1 MFYWSLIIILI
12 GIYSSYIFGKSRI
25 KKNSIAANIK
35 SVSLPT
41 YYAQYMLFWCLL
53 PALIVYFGWIIFEDQ
68 IIQNLVLA
76 NFDFDLNP
84 ALNAGLLIAEIKNVA
99 ANINFAEGKSLEIIN
114 AAEHYSSIKQT
125 STVAFYVSILIF
137 MNLGV
142 MVASRKL
149 HPNFR
154 AQKYIEKYI
163 KYFLIFCSSVAV
175 LTTVGIVFSLL
186 FESLR
191 FFSDVSVFEFLFGT
205 KWYPYIPIR
214 EGQSGSQGSFGA
226 IPIFAGTFL
235 IMIVAMCVALP
246 IGLFTAI
253 YLAEYASPKIRRIV
267 KPLLEIL
274 AGVPT
279 IVYGFFAFVSV
290 APFVKTFGESIG
302 IDASP
307 TSALAAGLV
316 MGIMIIP
323 FISSLSDDVINS
335 VPQSLREGSLGIGA
349 NKAETIKRVILPAAL
364 PGIVGAFLL
373 GVSRAIGETMIVVV
387 AAGTAPNLTA
397 NPFENVT
404 TVTVQIVIALIGD
417 QEFDDPRTLSAFAL
431 GLVLFV
437 ITLILNIFALRI
449 VKNIESFMS
458 SQFSHEKIIQLRK
471 KRSLADR
478 RFKMYGLLAT

>member
-137 MNLGV
+137 MILGV

-163 KYFLIFCSSVAV
+163 KYFLIFCSSVAG

-449 VKNIESFMS
+449 VKKYRELY
-458 SQFSHEKIIQLRK
+458 E
-471 KRSLADR
+471 
-478 RFKMYGLLAT
+478 

>member
-1 MFYWSLIIILI
+1 MFYWSLIIILL
-12 GIYSSYIFGKSRI
+12 GIYSAYIFGKSRI
-25 KKNSIAANIK
+25 TSHSRQLEIK
-35 SVSLPT
+35 TASLPT
-41 YYAQYMLFWCLL
+41 YYAQYIMVWCLL

-84 ALNAGLLIAEIKNVA
+84 ALNASLLIAEIKNVA
-99 ANINFAEGKSLEIIN
+99 LNDSFAEGKAIAILN
-114 AAEHYSSIKQT
+114 AAEHYASIKYVSSI
-125 STVAFYVSILIF
+125 SFYLSILIV
-137 MNLGV
+137 MILGV
-142 MVASRKL
+142 MFASRKL
-149 HPNFR
+149 QPSFP
-154 AQKYIEKYI
+154 AQQSIENYV
-163 KYFLIFCSSVAV
+163 KYFLFFCSSVAV

-191 FFSDVSVFEFLFGT
+191 FFSDVSVVEFLFGT

-226 IPIFAGTFL
+226 VPIFAGTFL
-235 IMIVAMCVALP
+235 IMIVAMCVATP

-253 YLAEYASPKIRRIV
+253 YLAEYASPRVRRII

-279 IVYGFFAFVSV
+279 IVYGFFAFVTV
-290 APFVKTFGESIG
+290 APFVKTFGQSIG

-449 VKNIESFMS
+449 VKKYRERY
-458 SQFSHEKIIQLRK
+458 E
-471 KRSLADR
+471 
-478 RFKMYGLLAT
+478 

>member
-1 MFYWSLIIILI
+1 MFYWSLIIILL
-12 GIYSSYIFGKSRI
+12 GIYSAYIFGKSRI
-25 KKNSIAANIK
+25 TSHSRQLEIK
-35 SVSLPT
+35 TASLPT
-41 YYAQYMLFWCLL
+41 YYAQYIMVWCLL

-84 ALNAGLLIAEIKNVA
+84 ALNASLLIAEIKNVA
-99 ANINFAEGKSLEIIN
+99 LNDSFAEGKAIAILN
-114 AAEHYSSIKQT
+114 AAEHYASIKYVSSI
-125 STVAFYVSILIF
+125 SFYLSILIV
-137 MNLGV
+137 MILGV
-142 MVASRKL
+142 MFASRKL
-149 HPNFR
+149 QPSFP
-154 AQKYIEKYI
+154 AQQSIENYV
-163 KYFLIFCSSVAV
+163 KYFLFFCSSVAV

-191 FFSDVSVFEFLFGT
+191 FFSDVSVVEFLFGT

-226 IPIFAGTFL
+226 VPIFAGTFL
-235 IMIVAMCVALP
+235 IMIVAMCVATP

-253 YLAEYASPKIRRIV
+253 YLAEYASPRVRRII

-279 IVYGFFAFVSV
+279 IVYGFFAFVTV
-290 APFVKTFGESIG
+290 APFVKTFGQSLG

-437 ITLILNIFALRI
+437 ITLILIIFALRI
-449 VKNIESFMS
+449 VKKYRERY
-458 SQFSHEKIIQLRK
+458 E
-471 KRSLADR
+471 
-478 RFKMYGLLAT
+478 

>member
-137 MNLGV
+137 MILGV

-373 GVSRAIGETMIVVV
+373 GVSRAIGETMIVIV

-449 VKNIESFMS
+449 VKKYRELY
-458 SQFSHEKIIQLRK
+458 E
-471 KRSLADR
+471 
-478 RFKMYGLLAT
+478 

>member
-114 AAEHYSSIKQT
+114 AAEHYSSLKQT

-137 MNLGV
+137 MILGV

-449 VKNIESFMS
+449 VKKYRELY
-458 SQFSHEKIIQLRK
+458 E
-471 KRSLADR
+471 
-478 RFKMYGLLAT
+478 

>member
-84 ALNAGLLIAEIKNVA
+84 APNAGLLIAEIKNVA

-137 MNLGV
+137 MILGV

-191 FFSDVSVFEFLFGT
+191 FFSDVSVVEFLFGT

-449 VKNIESFMS
+449 VKKYRELY
-458 SQFSHEKIIQLRK
+458 E
-471 KRSLADR
+471 
-478 RFKMYGLLAT
+478 

>member
-1 MFYWSLIIILI
+1 MFYWSLIIILL
-12 GIYSSYIFGKSRI
+12 GIYSAYIFGKSRI
-25 KKNSIAANIK
+25 NSNSRQLEIK
-35 SVSLPT
+35 TASLPT
-41 YYAQYMLFWCLL
+41 YYAQYIMVWCLL

-84 ALNAGLLIAEIKNVA
+84 TLNAGLLIAEIKNVA
-99 ANINFAEGKSLEIIN
+99 LSDSFAEGKAIEILN
-114 AAEHYSSIKQT
+114 AAEHYASIKYVSSI
-125 STVAFYVSILIF
+125 AFYLSILFVMI
-137 MNLGV
+137 LGV
-142 MVASRKL
+142 MFASRKL
-149 HPNFR
+149 QPSFR
-154 AQKYIEKYI
+154 AQQSIENYV
-163 KYFLIFCSSVAV
+163 KYFLFFCSSVAV

-226 IPIFAGTFL
+226 VPIFAGTFL
-235 IMIVAMCVALP
+235 IMIVAMCVATP

-253 YLAEYASPKIRRIV
+253 YLAEYASPRVRRII

-279 IVYGFFAFVSV
+279 IVYGFFAFVTV
-290 APFVKTFGESIG
+290 APFVKTFGQSIG

-323 FISSLSDDVINS
+323 FISSLSDDVINY

-449 VKNIESFMS
+449 VKKYRERY
-458 SQFSHEKIIQLRK
+458 E
-471 KRSLADR
+471 
-478 RFKMYGLLAT
+478 

>member
-1 MFYWSLIIILI
+1 MFYWSLIIILL
-12 GIYSSYIFGKSRI
+12 GIYSAYIFGKSRI
-25 KKNSIAANIK
+25 TSNSRQLEIK
-35 SVSLPT
+35 TASLPT
-41 YYAQYMLFWCLL
+41 YYAQYIMVWCLL

-84 ALNAGLLIAEIKNVA
+84 ALNASLLIAEIKNVA
-99 ANINFAEGKSLEIIN
+99 LSDSFAEGKATEILN
-114 AAEHYSSIKQT
+114 AAEHYASIKYVSSI
-125 STVAFYVSILIF
+125 SFYLSILIV
-137 MNLGV
+137 MILGV
-142 MVASRKL
+142 MFASRKL
-149 HPNFR
+149 QPSFR
-154 AQKYIEKYI
+154 AQQSIENYV
-163 KYFLIFCSSVAV
+163 KYFLFFCSSVAV

-191 FFSDVSVFEFLFGT
+191 FFSDVSVVEFLFGT

-226 IPIFAGTFL
+226 VPIFAGTFL
-235 IMIVAMCVALP
+235 IMIVAMCVATP

-253 YLAEYASPKIRRIV
+253 YLAEYASPRVRRII

-279 IVYGFFAFVSV
+279 IVYGFFAFVTV
-290 APFVKTFGESIG
+290 APFVKTFGQSIG

-449 VKNIESFMS
+449 VKKYRERY
-458 SQFSHEKIIQLRK
+458 E
-471 KRSLADR
+471 
-478 RFKMYGLLAT
+478 

>member
-1 MFYWSLIIILI
+1 MFYWSLIIILL
-12 GIYSSYIFGKSRI
+12 GIYSAYIFGKSRI
-25 KKNSIAANIK
+25 TSHSRQLEIK
-35 SVSLPT
+35 TASLPT
-41 YYAQYMLFWCLL
+41 YYAQYIMVWCLL

-99 ANINFAEGKSLEIIN
+99 LSESFAEGKAIEILN
-114 AAEHYSSIKQT
+114 AAEHYASIKYVSSI
-125 STVAFYVSILIF
+125 SFYLSILIF
-137 MNLGV
+137 MILGV
-142 MVASRKL
+142 MFASRKL
-149 HPNFR
+149 QPSFR
-154 AQKYIEKYI
+154 AQQTIENYV
-163 KYFLIFCSSVAV
+163 KYFLFFCSSVAV

-191 FFSDVSVFEFLFGT
+191 FFSEVSVLEFLFGT

-214 EGQSGSQGSFGA
+214 EGQSGSLGSFGA
-226 IPIFAGTFL
+226 VPIFAGTFL
-235 IMIVAMCVALP
+235 VMIVAMCVATP

-253 YLAEYASPKIRRIV
+253 YLAEYASPRVRRII

-279 IVYGFFAFVSV
+279 IVYGFFAFVTV
-290 APFVKTFGESIG
+290 APFVKTFGQSIG

-449 VKNIESFMS
+449 VKKYRERY
-458 SQFSHEKIIQLRK
+458 E
-471 KRSLADR
+471 
-478 RFKMYGLLAT
+478 

>member
-1 MFYWSLIIILI
+1 MFYWSLIIILL
-12 GIYSSYIFGKSRI
+12 GIYSAYIFGKSRI
-25 KKNSIAANIK
+25 TSHSRQLEIK
-35 SVSLPT
+35 TASLPT
-41 YYAQYMLFWCLL
+41 YYAQYIMVWCLL

-99 ANINFAEGKSLEIIN
+99 LSESFAEGKAIEILN
-114 AAEHYSSIKQT
+114 AAEHYASIKYVSSI
-125 STVAFYVSILIF
+125 SFYLSILIF
-137 MNLGV
+137 MILGV
-142 MVASRKL
+142 MFASRKL
-149 HPNFR
+149 QPSFR
-154 AQKYIEKYI
+154 AQQTIENYV
-163 KYFLIFCSSVAV
+163 KYFLFFCSSVAV

-191 FFSDVSVFEFLFGT
+191 FFSEVSVLEFLFGT

-214 EGQSGSQGSFGA
+214 EGQSGSLGSFGA
-226 IPIFAGTFL
+226 VPIFAGTFL
-235 IMIVAMCVALP
+235 IMIVAMCVATP

-253 YLAEYASPKIRRIV
+253 YLAEYASPRVRRII

-279 IVYGFFAFVSV
+279 IVYGFFAFVTV
-290 APFVKTFGESIG
+290 APFVKTFGQSIG

-449 VKNIESFMS
+449 VKKYRERY
-458 SQFSHEKIIQLRK
+458 E
-471 KRSLADR
+471 
-478 RFKMYGLLAT
+478 

>member
-84 ALNAGLLIAEIKNVA
+84 ALNAGLLITEIKNVA

-137 MNLGV
+137 MILGV
-142 MVASRKL
+142 IVASRKL

-449 VKNIESFMS
+449 VKKYRELY
-458 SQFSHEKIIQLRK
+458 E
-471 KRSLADR
+471 
-478 RFKMYGLLAT
+478 

>member
-1 MFYWSLIIILI
+1 MFYWSLIIILL
-12 GIYSSYIFGKSRI
+12 GIYSAYIFGKSRI
-25 KKNSIAANIK
+25 TSNSRQLEIK
-35 SVSLPT
+35 TASLPT
-41 YYAQYMLFWCLL
+41 YYAQYIMVWCLL

-99 ANINFAEGKSLEIIN
+99 LNDSFAEGKAIEILN
-114 AAEHYSSIKQT
+114 AAEHYASIKYVSSI
-125 STVAFYVSILIF
+125 AFYLSILIV
-137 MNLGV
+137 MILGV
-142 MVASRKL
+142 MFASRKL
-149 HPNFR
+149 QPSFR
-154 AQKYIEKYI
+154 AQQSIENYV
-163 KYFLIFCSSVAV
+163 KYFLFFCSSVAV

-191 FFSDVSVFEFLFGT
+191 FFSDVSVVEFLFGT

-214 EGQSGSQGSFGA
+214 EGQSGSLGSFGA
-226 IPIFAGTFL
+226 VPIFAGTFL
-235 IMIVAMCVALP
+235 IMIVAMCVATP

-253 YLAEYASPKIRRIV
+253 YLAEYASPRVRRII

-279 IVYGFFAFVSV
+279 IVYGFFAFVTV
-290 APFVKTFGESIG
+290 APFVKTFGQSIG

-349 NKAETIKRVILPAAL
+349 NKAETIKKVILPAAL

-449 VKNIESFMS
+449 VKKYRERY
-458 SQFSHEKIIQLRK
+458 E
-471 KRSLADR
+471 
-478 RFKMYGLLAT
+478 

>member
-99 ANINFAEGKSLEIIN
+99 ANINFADGKSLEIIN
-114 AAEHYSSIKQT
+114 AAEHYSSLKQT

-137 MNLGV
+137 MILGV

-449 VKNIESFMS
+449 VKKYRELY
-458 SQFSHEKIIQLRK
+458 E
-471 KRSLADR
+471 
-478 RFKMYGLLAT
+478 

>member
-137 MNLGV
+137 MILGV

-417 QEFDDPRTLSAFAL
+417 QEFDDTRTLSAFAL

-449 VKNIESFMS
+449 VKKYRELY
-458 SQFSHEKIIQLRK
+458 E
-471 KRSLADR
+471 
-478 RFKMYGLLAT
+478 

>member
-76 NFDFDLNP
+76 NFDFNLNP

-137 MNLGV
+137 MILGV

-449 VKNIESFMS
+449 VKKYRELY
-458 SQFSHEKIIQLRK
+458 E
-471 KRSLADR
+471 
-478 RFKMYGLLAT
+478 

>member
-1 MFYWSLIIILI
+1 MFYWSIIIILI

-25 KKNSIAANIK
+25 KKNSIAKNIK
-35 SVSLPT
+35 SVSLPS

-68 IIQNLVLA
+68 IILNLVLA

-99 ANINFAEGKSLEIIN
+99 ANIDFAEGKSLEIIN

-125 STVAFYVSILIF
+125 STVAFYISILIF
-137 MNLGV
+137 MILGV

-449 VKNIESFMS
+449 VKKYREIYE
-458 SQFSHEKIIQLRK
+458 
-471 KRSLADR
+471 
-478 RFKMYGLLAT
+478 

>member
-1 MFYWSLIIILI
+1 MFYWSLIIILL
-12 GIYSSYIFGKSRI
+12 GIYSAYFFGKSRI
-25 KKNSIAANIK
+25 TSNSRQLEIK
-35 SVSLPT
+35 TASLPT
-41 YYAQYMLFWCLL
+41 YYAQYIMVWCLL

-84 ALNAGLLIAEIKNVA
+84 ALNASLLIAEIKNVA
-99 ANINFAEGKSLEIIN
+99 LSDSVAEGKATEILN
-114 AAEHYSSIKQT
+114 AAEHYASIKYVSSI
-125 STVAFYVSILIF
+125 SFYLSILIV
-137 MNLGV
+137 MILGV
-142 MVASRKL
+142 MFASRKL
-149 HPNFR
+149 QPSFR
-154 AQKYIEKYI
+154 AQQSIENYV
-163 KYFLIFCSSVAV
+163 KYFLFFCSSVAV

-226 IPIFAGTFL
+226 VPIFAGTFL
-235 IMIVAMCVALP
+235 IMIVAMCVATP

-253 YLAEYASPKIRRIV
+253 YLAEYASPRVRRII

-279 IVYGFFAFVSV
+279 IVYGFFAFVTV
-290 APFVKTFGESIG
+290 APFVKTFGQSIG

-449 VKNIESFMS
+449 VKKYRERY
-458 SQFSHEKIIQLRK
+458 E
-471 KRSLADR
+471 
-478 RFKMYGLLAT
+478 

>member
-1 MFYWSLIIILI
+1 MFYWSLIIILL
-12 GIYSSYIFGKSRI
+12 GIYSAYIFGKSRI
-25 KKNSIAANIK
+25 TSHSRQLEIK
-35 SVSLPT
+35 TASLPT
-41 YYAQYMLFWCLL
+41 YYAQYIMVWCLL

-84 ALNAGLLIAEIKNVA
+84 ALNASLLISEIKNVA
-99 ANINFAEGKSLEIIN
+99 LSDSFAEGKATEILN
-114 AAEHYSSIKQT
+114 AAEHYASIKYVSSI
-125 STVAFYVSILIF
+125 SFYLSILIV
-137 MNLGV
+137 MILGV
-142 MVASRKL
+142 MFASRKL
-149 HPNFR
+149 QPSFP
-154 AQKYIEKYI
+154 AQQSIENYV
-163 KYFLIFCSSVAV
+163 KYFLFFCSSVAV

-226 IPIFAGTFL
+226 VPIFAGTFL
-235 IMIVAMCVALP
+235 IMIVAMCVATP

-253 YLAEYASPKIRRIV
+253 YLAEYASPRVRRII

-279 IVYGFFAFVSV
+279 IVYGFFAFVTV
-290 APFVKTFGESIG
+290 APFVKTFGQSLG

-449 VKNIESFMS
+449 VKKYRERY
-458 SQFSHEKIIQLRK
+458 E
-471 KRSLADR
+471 
-478 RFKMYGLLAT
+478 

>member
-1 MFYWSLIIILI
+1 MFYWSLIIILL
-12 GIYSSYIFGKSRI
+12 GIYSAYIFGKSRI
-25 KKNSIAANIK
+25 NSNSRQLEIK
-35 SVSLPT
+35 TASLPT
-41 YYAQYMLFWCLL
+41 YYAQYIMVWCLL

-84 ALNAGLLIAEIKNVA
+84 ALNASLLIAEIKNVA
-99 ANINFAEGKSLEIIN
+99 LSDSFAEGKATEILN
-114 AAEHYSSIKQT
+114 AAEHYASIKYVSSI
-125 STVAFYVSILIF
+125 AFYLSILIV
-137 MNLGV
+137 MILGV
-142 MVASRKL
+142 MFASRKL
-149 HPNFR
+149 QPSFR
-154 AQKYIEKYI
+154 AQQSIENYV
-163 KYFLIFCSSVAV
+163 KYFLFFCSSVAV

-191 FFSDVSVFEFLFGT
+191 FFSDVSVVEFLFGT

-226 IPIFAGTFL
+226 VPIFAGTFL
-235 IMIVAMCVALP
+235 IMIVAMCVATP

-253 YLAEYASPKIRRIV
+253 YLAEYASPRVRRII

-279 IVYGFFAFVSV
+279 IVYGFFAFVTV
-290 APFVKTFGESIG
+290 APFVKTFGQSIG

-335 VPQSLREGSLGIGA
+335 VPQSLREASLGIGA

-449 VKNIESFMS
+449 VKKYRERY
-458 SQFSHEKIIQLRK
+458 E
-471 KRSLADR
+471 
-478 RFKMYGLLAT
+478 

>member
-1 MFYWSLIIILI
+1 MFYWSLIIILL
-12 GIYSSYIFGKSRI
+12 GIYSAYIFGKSRI
-25 KKNSIAANIK
+25 TSNSRQLEIK
-35 SVSLPT
+35 TASLPT
-41 YYAQYMLFWCLL
+41 YYAQYIMVWCLL

-84 ALNAGLLIAEIKNVA
+84 ALNASLLIAEIKNVA
-99 ANINFAEGKSLEIIN
+99 LSDSFAEGKATEILN
-114 AAEHYSSIKQT
+114 AAEHYASIKYVSSI
-125 STVAFYVSILIF
+125 SFYLSILIV
-137 MNLGV
+137 MILGV
-142 MVASRKL
+142 MFASRKL
-149 HPNFR
+149 QPSFR
-154 AQKYIEKYI
+154 AQQSIENYV
-163 KYFLIFCSSVAV
+163 KYFLFFCSSVAV

-191 FFSDVSVFEFLFGT
+191 FFSDVSVVEFLFGT

-226 IPIFAGTFL
+226 VPIFAGTFL
-235 IMIVAMCVALP
+235 IMIVAMCVATP

-253 YLAEYASPKIRRIV
+253 YLAEYASPRVRRII

-279 IVYGFFAFVSV
+279 IVYGFFAFVTV
-290 APFVKTFGESIG
+290 APFVKTFGQSLG

-404 TVTVQIVIALIGD
+404 TVTVQNVIALIGD

-449 VKNIESFMS
+449 VKKYRERY
-458 SQFSHEKIIQLRK
+458 E
-471 KRSLADR
+471 
-478 RFKMYGLLAT
+478 

>member
-1 MFYWSLIIILI
+1 MFYWSLIIILL
-12 GIYSSYIFGKSRI
+12 GIYSAYIFGKSRI
-25 KKNSIAANIK
+25 TSHSRQLEIK
-35 SVSLPT
+35 TASLPT
-41 YYAQYMLFWCLL
+41 YYAQYIMVWCLL

-84 ALNAGLLIAEIKNVA
+84 ALNASLLIAEIKNVA
-99 ANINFAEGKSLEIIN
+99 LSDSFAEGKATEILN
-114 AAEHYSSIKQT
+114 AAEHYASIKYVSSI
-125 STVAFYVSILIF
+125 SFYLSILIV
-137 MNLGV
+137 MILGV
-142 MVASRKL
+142 MFASRKL
-149 HPNFR
+149 QPSFR
-154 AQKYIEKYI
+154 AQQSIENYV
-163 KYFLIFCSSVAV
+163 KYFLFFCSSVAV

-226 IPIFAGTFL
+226 VPIFAGTFL
-235 IMIVAMCVALP
+235 IMIVAMCVATP

-253 YLAEYASPKIRRIV
+253 YLAEYASPRVRRII

-279 IVYGFFAFVSV
+279 IVYGFFAFVTV
-290 APFVKTFGESIG
+290 APFVKTFGQSIG

-431 GLVLFV
+431 
-437 ITLILNIFALRI
+437 
-449 VKNIESFMS
+449 
-458 SQFSHEKIIQLRK
+458 
-471 KRSLADR
+471 
-478 RFKMYGLLAT
+478 

>member
-35 SVSLPT
+35 SVSLST

-137 MNLGV
+137 MILGV

-449 VKNIESFMS
+449 VKKYRELY
-458 SQFSHEKIIQLRK
+458 E
-471 KRSLADR
+471 
-478 RFKMYGLLAT
+478 

>member
-1 MFYWSLIIILI
+1 MFYWSIIIILI

-25 KKNSIAANIK
+25 KKNSIAKNIK
-35 SVSLPT
+35 SVSLPS

-68 IIQNLVLA
+68 IILNLVLA

-137 MNLGV
+137 MILGV

-449 VKNIESFMS
+449 VKKYRELY
-458 SQFSHEKIIQLRK
+458 E
-471 KRSLADR
+471 
-478 RFKMYGLLAT
+478 

>member
-1 MFYWSLIIILI
+1 MFYWSLIIILL
-12 GIYSSYIFGKSRI
+12 GIYSAYIFGKSRI
-25 KKNSIAANIK
+25 TSHSRQLEIK
-35 SVSLPT
+35 TVSLPT
-41 YYAQYMLFWCLL
+41 YYAQYIMVWCLL

-99 ANINFAEGKSLEIIN
+99 LSESFAEGKAIEILN
-114 AAEHYSSIKQT
+114 AAEHYASIKYVSSI
-125 STVAFYVSILIF
+125 SFYLSILIF
-137 MNLGV
+137 MILGV
-142 MVASRKL
+142 MFASRKL
-149 HPNFR
+149 QPSFR
-154 AQKYIEKYI
+154 AQQTIENYV
-163 KYFLIFCSSVAV
+163 KYFLFFCSSVAV
-175 LTTVGIVFSLL
+175 MTTVGIVFSLL

-191 FFSDVSVFEFLFGT
+191 FFSEVSVLEFLFGT

-214 EGQSGSQGSFGA
+214 EGQSGSLGSFGA
-226 IPIFAGTFL
+226 VPIFAGTFL
-235 IMIVAMCVALP
+235 VMIVAMCVATP

-253 YLAEYASPKIRRIV
+253 YLAEYASPRLRRII

-279 IVYGFFAFVSV
+279 IVYGFFAFVTV
-290 APFVKTFGESIG
+290 APFVKTFGQSIG

-449 VKNIESFMS
+449 VKKYRERY
-458 SQFSHEKIIQLRK
+458 E
-471 KRSLADR
+471 
-478 RFKMYGLLAT
+478 

>member
-53 PALIVYFGWIIFEDQ
+53 PALIVYLGWIIFEDQ

-99 ANINFAEGKSLEIIN
+99 ANIDFAEGKSLEIIN

-137 MNLGV
+137 MILGV

-449 VKNIESFMS
+449 VKKYRELY
-458 SQFSHEKIIQLRK
+458 E
-471 KRSLADR
+471 
-478 RFKMYGLLAT
+478 